1 MSKTILLF
9 PGQGS
14 QYIGM
19 GKALAEEFAPARE
32 LLEKADSV
40 LGFSLSKIMQE
51 GPEEVLKSTD
61 NTQPALYTCSCMVM
75 ELLKA
80 EGIAFDM
87 VAGHSLGEYSA
98 IYAAGGF
105 SFEDG
110 LRLVRVRGELM
121 AKAGELKPGAMSAVL
136 GLEIAPLEEILAEA
150 SAAGVVVAAN
160 FNSPGQIVISGSK
173 DGVAKAGEIAAAKG
187 AKKVV
192 PLPVSGAFHSPLM
205 EYALPGLQAAI
216 AQTRFNDLMVPV
228 MANVTASQ
236 VTKGSEVADLLVK
249 QLVSPVRW
257 QQSMENAIASGITSG
272 IEVGAG
278 KVLMGLMRGIN
289 REVKVSP
296 VESKESFNA
305 YKG

>member
-9 PGQGS
+9 PGQGA

-19 GKALAEEFAPARE
+19 GKALAEQFAPAAE
-32 LLEKADSV
+32 LLKRADEV
-40 LGFSLSKIMQE
+40 LGFSLSKIMFE
-51 GPEEVLKSTD
+51 GPEDLLKSTD
-61 NTQPALYTCSCMVM
+61 NTQPALYTCSCMVN
-75 ELLKA
+75 ELLKS

-98 IYAAGGF
+98 IAAAGGF

-121 AKAGELKPGAMSAVL
+121 AKAGVLQPGAMSAIL
-136 GLEIAPLEEILAEA
+136 GLDGAPLEEVLAEA
-150 SAAGVVVAAN
+150 SKSGVVVAAN
-160 FNSPGQIVISGSK
+160 FNSPGQIVISGSVA
-173 DGVAKAGEIAAAKG
+173 GVAKAGELAAAKG

-205 EYALPGLQAAI
+205 EYALPGLLEAI
-216 AQTRFNDLMVPV
+216 GKTKFHDLKVPLI
-228 MANVTASQ
+228 ANVTASM
-236 VTKGSEVADLLVK
+236 VTNGSEVADLLVK

-257 QQSMENAIASGITSG
+257 HQCMETAIAQGVTQG

-278 KVLMGLMRGIN
+278 KVLMGLMRNIS
-289 REVKVSP
+289 RDVKVTSVET
-296 VESKESFNA
+296 VESFQALKA
-305 YKG
+305 

>member
-14 QYIGM
+14 QYVGM
-19 GKALAEEFAPARE
+19 GKALAAEFAPARE
-32 LLEKADSV
+32 LLAKADDV
-40 LGFSLSKIMQE
+40 LGFSLSSIMAE
-51 GPEEVLKSTD
+51 GPEDVLKSTD

-80 EGIAFDM
+80 NGVTFDM

-136 GLEIAPLEEILAEA
+136 GLDGAPFEETLAEA
-150 SAAGVVVAAN
+150 SATGVVVAAN

-173 DGVAKAGEIAAAKG
+173 EGVAKAGEIALAKG

-192 PLPVSGAFHSPLM
+192 ALPVSGAFHSPLM
-205 EYALPGLQAAI
+205 EYAQPGLQEAVAK
-216 AQTRFNDLMVPV
+216 TKFNDLQVPV
-228 MANVTASQ
+228 MANVSASL
-236 VTKGSEVADLLVK
+236 VTSGAQVADLLVQ

-257 QQSMENAIASGITSG
+257 HQSMQNAIAEGVTSG

-278 KVLMGLMRGIN
+278 KVLMGLMRGIS
-289 REVKVSP
+289 RDIKVSP
-296 VESKESFNA
+296 IESVESFNA

>member
-14 QYIGM
+14 QYLGM

-32 LLEKADSV
+32 LLAKADEV

-121 AKAGELKPGAMSAVL
+121 PR
-136 GLEIAPLEEILAEA
+136 P
-150 SAAGVVVAAN
+150 AN
-160 FNSPGQIVISGSK
+160 
-173 DGVAKAGEIAAAKG
+173 
-187 AKKVV
+187 
-192 PLPVSGAFHSPLM
+192 
-205 EYALPGLQAAI
+205 
-216 AQTRFNDLMVPV
+216 
-228 MANVTASQ
+228 
-236 VTKGSEVADLLVK
+236 
-249 QLVSPVRW
+249 
-257 QQSMENAIASGITSG
+257 
-272 IEVGAG
+272 
-278 KVLMGLMRGIN
+278 
-289 REVKVSP
+289 
-296 VESKESFNA
+296 
-305 YKG
+305 